1 MILAIGTTIDSF
13 YILTELKK
21 AFANSGYNAYAV
33 RMEPECVLY
42 GLEYMPEPV
51 ADHKAWKRFIESQV
65 FYKQSD
71 LVIWCVPLE
80 YREKSLKVYPDC
92 DVVISLCNE
101 GENILAKF
109 SFEEGKVERKISEL
123 IDRKD
128 VEEIYRII
136 EAKLTED
143 EDG

>member
-1 MILAIGTTIDSF
+1 
-13 YILTELKK
+13 
-21 AFANSGYNAYAV
+21 
-33 RMEPECVLY
+33 MEPECVLY

-51 ADHKAWKRFIESQV
+51 TDHEAWKKFIESQV

-80 YREKSLKVYPDC
+80 DRDKFLKVYSDC
-92 DVVISLCNE
+92 DVEISLCNE

-109 SFEEGKVERKISEL
+109 SFEGGKVEKKISQL

-128 VEEIYRII
+128 VEEIYHTI
-136 EAKLTED
+136 ETKLTED